1 MDEYDL
7 VFLGFP
13 IWYFEA
19 PNVIHTFV
27 KEYDFT
33 GKRIALFAT
42 SGGSDINN
50 TPAKL
55 EPDFNGGEIVEARKF
70 ESTDSDAITAWVK
83 SLI

>member
-1 MDEYDL
+1 M
-7 VFLGFP
+7 
-13 IWYFEA
+13 
-19 PNVIHTFV
+19 IHTFV

-55 EPDFNGGEIVEARKF
+55 KPDFNGGEIVEARKF
-70 ESTDSDAITAWVK
+70 ESTDSDAIGAWVR

>member
-1 MDEYDL
+1 M
-7 VFLGFP
+7 
-13 IWYFEA
+13 
-19 PNVIHTFV
+19 IHTFV

-33 GKRIALFAT
+33 DKKIVLFAT

-55 EPDFNGGEIVEARKF
+55 KPDFNGGEIVDARKL
-70 ESTDSDAITAWVK
+70 EPADGAGIIAWVK